1 MSAVAGFSTRFISRH
16 ASSRPPTSPRR
27 RPHPS
32 CMSDSMFSIALPLAR
47 SPRPFRVIPG
57 FGITLGFTLL
67 YLSLLVLIPLR
78 SEEHTSELQSL
89 MRISYA
95 VFCLK
100 KKKKTT
106 KRTKH
111 KTDHNKQNHTT
122 PKTEPYIN
130 IRQHTHIQR
139 LK

>member
-1 MSAVAGFSTRFISRH
+1 
-16 ASSRPPTSPRR
+16 
-27 RPHPS
+27 
-32 CMSDSMFSIALPLAR
+32 MSDSIFSIALPLAR

-67 YLSLLVLIPLR
+67 YLSLLVLIPLSAVFLKTFTLTWEGFWQAVTSPRVIASYRLSFGVSFLAAAVR

-100 KKKKTT
+100 KKKIQ
-106 KRTKH
+106 H
-111 KTDHNKQNHTT
+111 YLNK
-122 PKTEPYIN
+122 
-130 IRQHTHIQR
+130 
-139 LK
+139 